1 MSWIVTYPF
10 FINTNLV
17 NDIPYYSHKKKRHD
31 RNFNT
36 IKTIQKQIIQ
46 NYEIDQGNT
55 DFLVKTS

>member
-1 MSWIVTYPF
+1 MIFHT
-10 FINTNLV
+10 IHT
-17 NDIPYYSHKKKRHD
+17 KKRHD

-36 IKTIQKQIIQ
+36 IKTIQKQIIL

>member
-1 MSWIVTYPF
+1 MIFHT
-10 FINTNLV
+10 IHT
-17 NDIPYYSHKKKRHD
+17 KKCHD

-36 IKTIQKQIIQ
+36 MKTIQKQIIQ

>member
-1 MSWIVTYPF
+1 MIFHT
-10 FINTNLV
+10 IHTQ
-17 NDIPYYSHKKKRHD
+17 KKRHD